1 MVVYPVI
8 ANFLVSEDLEL
19 RLLAGEVL
27 QMAVG
32 NLVPSDAHWPRT
44 QRLDAAS
51 RLRDLHNRKS

>member
-1 MVVYPVI
+1 MI
-8 ANFLVSEDLEL
+8 TDFFLSEDLEL

-32 NLVPSDAHWPRT
+32 NLVPSDAHWPRS

-51 RLRDLHNRKS
+51 RLLDLHNRKP